1 MAKLTVVPTPVGNL
15 EDMTFRAIRVL
26 KEADLILAEDTR
38 TTGILLKHFEIQNKM
53 QSHHKFNE
61 HKTVEQIAARIK
73 GGENIALVSDAGTP
87 AISDP
92 GFMLVRECVR
102 QGVDV
107 ECLPGATAFVP
118 ALVASGLPNEKF
130 CFEGFLP
137 QKKGRQTRLKELALE
152 YRTIIFYESPFRLLK
167 TLTQFAEFFGTD
179 RQVSVSREISKLHEE
194 TVRGSLEEV
203 IQHFTVNEPRG
214 EIVIVLAGL
223 KDKRTK
229 RQKKMFNLT
238 SKKNMKKVLLV
249 CVCTAMLA
257 SCGQNSADYKK
268 LKAENDSLRIEN
280 TKNTDELNDML
291 STLNDIESDFQ
302 SIRDAENYLTIQ
314 QQTGGELN
322 QSRRDQIKQN
332 MQLISETL
340 KKNKEQISQLEE
352 KLKKSGIQSSA
363 LRKTID
369 RLSSELDQK
378 ATMIVALQEDLAK
391 KNVRIQELDEM
402 VSSLNEDVESLATTA
417 AAQSEKLNAQDKALH
432 TAYYCFGTSKEL
444 KEQKILSGGGLFSK
458 SKVLQSGFNKDYFIS
473 IDIREVKEIP
483 LFASKAKLKSNH
495 PEGSYEFVEDEDGNL
510 TLKINDEKAFWSL
523 GKYLVIEVG

>member
-1 MAKLTVVPTPVGNL
+1 MNKKRALSILMAAAMAAGTLVTSVPVYADDVEEITWMFWDDLEATEDLISKGYKEVIDRFNEEYDGKYHVTPITTNLEEYDGKLNALIAAGQTPDVYICNPGPNMDVYVNAGAAADLTDILENQEADWYASFTDGIFERMTYDGKIMAVPTNFAAACVYYNT
-15 EDMTFRAIRVL
+15 EMF
-26 KEADLILAEDTR
+26 ADAGVEVP
-38 TTGILLKHFEIQNKM
+38 TTYDEL
-53 QSHHKFNE
+53 
-61 HKTVEQIAARIK
+61 IAACQK
-73 GGENIALVSDAGTP
+73 LQDAG
-87 AISDP
+87 
-92 GFMLVRECVR
+92 
-102 QGVDV
+102 
-107 ECLPGATAFVP
+107 
-118 ALVASGLPNEKF
+118 
-130 CFEGFLP
+130 
-137 QKKGRQTRLKELALE
+137 
-152 YRTIIFYESPFRLLK
+152 
-167 TLTQFAEFFGTD
+167 
-179 RQVSVSREISKLHEE
+179 
-194 TVRGSLEEV
+194 
-203 IQHFTVNEPRG
+203 
-214 EIVIVLAGL
+214 
-223 KDKRTK
+223 
-229 RQKKMFNLT
+229 
-238 SKKNMKKVLLV
+238 
-249 CVCTAMLA
+249 
-257 SCGQNSADYKK
+257 
-268 LKAENDSLRIEN
+268 
-280 TKNTDELNDML
+280 
-291 STLNDIESDFQ
+291 TLNDIESDFQ